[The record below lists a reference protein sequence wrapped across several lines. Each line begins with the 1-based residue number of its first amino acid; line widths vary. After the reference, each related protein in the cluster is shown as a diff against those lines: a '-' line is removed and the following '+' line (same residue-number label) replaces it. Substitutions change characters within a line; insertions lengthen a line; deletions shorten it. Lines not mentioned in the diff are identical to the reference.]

1 VDDSWRLDNKTNTTL
16 DGMVYL
22 VSSGTDPEK
31 AMNNIFTDFPPPV
44 HFNVERKYF
53 IYIYI

>member
-1 VDDSWRLDNKTNTTL
+1 
-16 DGMVYL
+16 MVYL

-31 AMNNIFTDFPPPV
+31 EMNNIFTDFPPPV

-53 IYIYI
+53 FFLYTFKVISNLVLFSF